1 MIMAEYQLQ
10 RHRNIGTDPDASLY
24 TYLQAIQ
31 IAIRCILQ
39 TFALSGRK
47 ALNADPAQIRIV
59 RAHGRDV
66 LTNFEHFLRAQRWEG
81 LDATMPE
88 EWRQSAPFIHFFSY
102 WLERYAILPLTLL
115 ARISK
120 EDATSED
127 PALVSLALVE
137 ALAYAWATVQAA
149 YLSSSTPTQAEAMK
163 PELPQHSVLHR
174 VDGELVA
181 LRKAVTAGP
190 SMAQ

>member
-1 MIMAEYQLQ
+1 
-10 RHRNIGTDPDASLY
+10 
-24 TYLQAIQ
+24 
-31 IAIRCILQ
+31 
-39 TFALSGRK
+39 
-47 ALNADPAQIRIV
+47 
-59 RAHGRDV
+59 
-66 LTNFEHFLRAQRWEG
+66 
-81 LDATMPE
+81 MPE

-120 EDATSED
+120 EDASGDSE
-127 PALVSLALVE
+127 LVSFGLVE

-174 VDGELVA
+174 VDGELDA